1 MLRDKEEIL
10 LKELLKNFRCRP
22 GRIIIHR
29 GSSCQNECIY
39 CKEKKIN
46 TPPLDSSVI
55 SDIIEDAR
63 ETGAE
68 VIAFYGG
75 EPSLYGDLPFFV
87 RKTVN
92 AGLKAAITTNGSSH
106 NCNNERYI
114 KELFENKFIRL
125 TLSVNS
131 VNHEMSDR
139 IAGRDGHFMRQCRF
153 LESVKGLITGETE
166 FFVNITVMRDNYREL
181 PSIFSFLNNYDFIK
195 DIFLLPVKSVPER
208 FLTVDMIEDY
218 KINIVAE
225 LLEMGKKTGAKK
237 YKNFFRDVSNLFG
250 TSHKD
255 SIKASQGLYSH
266 GNLKD
271 ICAASAG
278 EIFIASDNK
287 NPGEIRYYPCCRSYL
302 AGISLFNRSFNYSEM
317 NLKKFME
324 YFNPSVHGIRP
335 EKHIF
340 CRTECNKYISDFN
353 SRFTELFRHNIS

>member
-10 LKELLKNFRCRP
+10 LKELLKDFCCKP

-29 GSSCQNECIY
+29 GSSCQNDCIY
-39 CKEKKIN
+39 CQEKNLNTSPMDIN
-46 TPPLDSSVI
+46 II
-55 SDIIEDAR
+55 SEIIEDAR

-75 EPSLYGDLPFFV
+75 EPSLYEDLPELV

-92 AGLKAAITTNGSSH
+92 SGLKAAITTNGSSH
-106 NCNNERYI
+106 NCINEGYI
-114 KELFENKFIRL
+114 KELFENKFLTL

-131 VNHEMSDR
+131 VNPELSDR
-139 IAGRDGHFMRQCRF
+139 IAGREGHFRRQCRF
-153 LESVKGLITGETE
+153 LKSVKGLITGETE
-166 FFVNITVMRDNYREL
+166 FFVNITVMKDNYREL
-181 PSIFSFLNNYDFIK
+181 PSIFSFLTKYDFIK

-237 YKNFFRDVSNLFG
+237 YKKFFRDVSNLFG

-287 NPGEIRYYPCCRSYL
+287 KPAEIRYYPCCRSYL

-317 NLKKFME
+317 KLKKFME
-324 YFNPSVHGIRP
+324 YFNPLVHGIRP
-335 EKHIF
+335 EEHVF
-340 CRTECNKYISDFN
+340 CQTECNKYIALFN
-353 SRFTELFRHNIS
+353 RRFTELFRHNIS